1 MTPQE
6 INHAELERLR
16 DDIRNGVA
24 IDWAKESRLADIDDM
39 LAESHYTMEAID
51 RVNRADDELEKLV
64 NGERPTG

>member
-24 IDWAKESRLADIDDM
+24 IDWAKENRLADIDDM
-39 LAESHYTMEAID
+39 LAESHYTREAID
-51 RVNRADDELEKLV
+51 RVNRADDELEKFV
-64 NGERPTG
+64 NGE

>member
-24 IDWAKESRLADIDDM
+24 IDWSKESRLADIDDM